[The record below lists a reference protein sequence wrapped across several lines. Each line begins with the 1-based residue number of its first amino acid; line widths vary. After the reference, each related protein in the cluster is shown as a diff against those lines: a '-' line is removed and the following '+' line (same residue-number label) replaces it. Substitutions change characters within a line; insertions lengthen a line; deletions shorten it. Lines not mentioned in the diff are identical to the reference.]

1 LGEETLMPGLLPA
14 FFQILTFR
22 LSPTAKRTPGSY
34 ESELL
39 ECPLKAIV
47 APSFL
52 LALLFSAQALA
63 EVTLALGP
71 CVQAHVVNGEEKM
84 IRSESSLTLTNGT
97 QQLVVDCTA
106 MLGRSNDDAFP
117 ETGEAFVL
125 LFEAADTKLTL
136 SAPHIQTR
144 RQMTAFN
151 RQKDFRLTNA
161 AGTSV
166 NYHVDVLEKEGFQ
179 VFRDYPGELEAFNR
193 TSSPAAI
200 RMQLPGLADADTDT
214 AGPSPKAGGQGAQDQ
229 GMVRQMLRY
238 WYLQAD
244 EQTRKEWKNWI
255 QSSN

>member
-14 FFQILTFR
+14 FLQILTFR
-22 LSPTAKRTPGSY
+22 LSLNAKRAPGSY

-39 ECPLKAIV
+39 EYPLKAIV
-47 APSFL
+47 APSFFL
-52 LALLFSAQALA
+52 VLFFSAQALA

-71 CVQAHVVNGEEKM
+71 CVQAHVVNGEEKTALPD
-84 IRSESSLTLTNGT
+84 SSLTLTNGT

-106 MLGRSNDDAFP
+106 MLGRSSDDAFP

-125 LFEAADTKLTL
+125 LFEAANTELTL
-136 SAPHIQTR
+136 SAPRIQTR
-144 RQMTAFN
+144 RQMTDFN
-151 RQKDFRLTNA
+151 REKDFRLTNT
-161 AGTSV
+161 AGTPV

-193 TSSPAAI
+193 NSSPAAI

-214 AGPSPKAGGQGAQDQ
+214 AGPSPKAGDQGAPDQ
-229 GMVRQMLRY
+229 ETVRQMLRY

-244 EQTRKEWKNWI
+244 KQTRKEWKNWI

>member
-1 LGEETLMPGLLPA
+1 
-14 FFQILTFR
+14 
-22 LSPTAKRTPGSY
+22 
-34 ESELL
+34 
-39 ECPLKAIV
+39 LKAIV

-52 LALLFSAQALA
+52 LALLFSVQAPA

-71 CVQAHVVNGEEKM
+71 CVQAHVVNGEEKTALPD
-84 IRSESSLTLTNGT
+84 SSLTLTNGT

-125 LFEAADTKLTL
+125 LFEAANTELTL

-161 AGTSV
+161 AGTPV

-193 TSSPAAI
+193 ISSPAAI
-200 RMQLPGLADADTDT
+200 RMQLPGLADTDT
-214 AGPSPKAGGQGAQDQ
+214 EGPSPKAGGQGAQDQ
-229 GMVRQMLRY
+229 ETVRQMLRY
-238 WYLQAD
+238 WYWQAD
-244 EQTRKEWKNWI
+244 KKTRKEWKSWI

>member
-1 LGEETLMPGLLPA
+1 MPGLLPA
-14 FFQILTFR
+14 FLQILTFR
-22 LSPTAKRTPGSY
+22 LSLNAKCAPGSY

-39 ECPLKAIV
+39 EYPLKAIV

-52 LALLFSAQALA
+52 LALFFSAQAPA

-71 CVQAHVVNGEEKM
+71 CVQVHVINGEEK
-84 IRSESSLTLTNGT
+84 IVLPESSLTLTNGT

-106 MLGRSNDDAFP
+106 MLGRSSDEAFP

-144 RQMTAFN
+144 QQMKAFN
-151 RQKDFRLTNA
+151 RQRNFGLTSA
-161 AGTSV
+161 AGTSL
-166 NYHVDVLEKEGFQ
+166 NYYVEVLEKEGFQ
-179 VFRDYPGELEAFNR
+179 VFRDFPGELEVFNR

-200 RMQLPGLADADTDT
+200 RAQLPGLADADTDIDT
-214 AGPSPKAGGQGAQDQ
+214 AEPSPKAGGQGAQDQ
-229 GMVRQMLRY
+229 ETVRQMLRY
-238 WYLQAD
+238 WYLEAD
-244 EQTRKEWKNWI
+244 KQTRKEWKNWI